1 MTRRK
6 FLQGVNGAHMHK
18 TLHATSKYYAG
29 KKLTKFNVNKLQAVL
44 CIAASAA
51 VSISLILLGVKSFV

>member
-18 TLHATSKYYAG
+18 SLHATSKYYAG
-29 KKLTKFNVNKLQAVL
+29 KKFIKFNVNKLHAVL
-44 CIAASAA
+44 CMAASAA
-51 VSISLILLGVKSFV
+51 VSISLILLGIKTFA